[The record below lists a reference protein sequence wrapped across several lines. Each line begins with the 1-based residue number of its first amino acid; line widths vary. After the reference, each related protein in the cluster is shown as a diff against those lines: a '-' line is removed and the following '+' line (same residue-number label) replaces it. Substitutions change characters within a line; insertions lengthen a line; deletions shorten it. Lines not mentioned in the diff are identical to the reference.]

1 MAGYPVSVNGRTTE
15 RKSSW
20 EIVKGRYGKPVLT
33 PIWGT
38 DVTESRYNDVVK
50 PPILTAAEGH
60 NSQRETILK
69 ASRPKDMNQDRFDKP
84 VQHPVQ
90 GAKKTFLDQAT
101 VKERRE
107 MTTAEYLMPIN
118 EVEIDRSWRT
128 VMNNSRNEKP
138 IRTQVLRTV
147 VTESDCDEFKRR
159 LQTVEADRL
168 VDRNEEDKPGRGQAV
183 ALPPGGIRMRATDN
197 RGGRCTDCTKR
208 TMMFGTV
215 QANGD
220 DFSDSLSGLLP
231 PVVNKLEPKEDTGA
245 MHYQWI
251 VRESIMTTEMKM
263 PSNYLEIPELKIPK
277 LFLHLAEE
285 ARDVEVNNDLSA
297 CTEEVKS
304 QLTGLQS
311 PILVT
316 VMTDS
321 QPIPVGNELVNEV
334 VYTKMMNDE
343 KYEGRC
349 KPMDRANQAIAPDT
363 TEQPIWLG
371 LNPGGRRTASADTG
385 GPVVNTDERGI
396 PVDGLEPVVLLG
408 SELCEN
414 ETDPVV
420 PVSQDV
426 NLKEHNA
433 IVDRSSPG
441 ATQRMTEPSA
451 LFTLKTDWMEN
462 AADYR
467 PEQSVPLRL
476 NTDQGEHIPTH
487 RVHPGVKMFRA
498 QPVADGPAGPD
509 RTRRPVGTNEMYAVH
524 DDVRPTAG
532 GPVGR
537 FPDPGPLKY
546 SKISSL
552 DDSYQPLFT
561 GPVGTNEMNAINDRS
576 RPTASGPLGRQ
587 CSLDPMGHR
596 AMLSLGDGNQP
607 PSVDPVGRPWIPE
620 QPGDRDT
627 DSDNKRTMLTRCES
641 ESDTGAPDSVVRTGS
656 DAQTDRANISMA
668 NGLTDLNVIPSS
680 SDSAVHSL
688 GERLTQTKSVSRSV
702 AGIPDPVIQTG
713 CDVHTDQ
720 ANISMVNGPTDSTVI
735 SPSSDSDMRGPG
747 ERLIQTTSVSE
758 CVTGIPDPVPQ
769 TGSEVQTDRV
779 NISTD
784 NGRTDWRETSL
795 SSDSGV
801 HSWTEQWENMS
812 ENLTDS
818 SVYHTVDS
826 HQEDSGRVSH
836 LEFCAPPNTEEEDDS
851 DYSDTDGLL
860 AMTLDGCPS
869 EETCGQDDRILYSA
883 AAGAE
888 FTKKADIAALSDFS
902 EESSE
907 LGVRHQLK
915 CRTPVPVQPILPSV
929 DDADSLRDP
938 QVGASS
944 WFAKLSRKEGYS
956 DGAWTRWDYGT
967 LPKITDPEFAQQIDS
982 MLEERLARDADPR
995 LDRYYPKLV
1004 QSLAKA
1010 RRRSDKMW
1018 AEHDTRLNKE
1028 RTNCT
1033 ATGCRCSMRGEMMIQ
1048 TFREE
1053 MVRVD
1058 SASARFPD
1066 RHVRKYVIRFNDGD
1080 SQEEVPGTYTPP
1092 IRRRRCRKYASLRK
1106 YETDVEDYFSCS
1118 DEEEHWVNR
1127 TNSWYQHC

>member
-38 DVTESRYNDVVK
+38 DVTESGYTDVVK

-69 ASRPKDMNQDRFDKP
+69 ASRPKDMNQDRFDEP

-138 IRTQVLRTV
+138 IRTRVLRTV

-215 QANGD
+215 QANGG

-285 ARDVEVNNDLSA
+285 ARDVEVNNDLSV

-321 QPIPVGNELVNEV
+321 QPIPFGNELVNEV
-334 VYTKMMNDE
+334 VYTEMMNDE

-349 KPMDRANQAIAPDT
+349 KPMDRANQVIAPDT

-385 GPVVNTDERGI
+385 GPVVNSDERGK

-451 LFTLKTDWMEN
+451 LLTLKTDWMEN

-467 PEQSVPLRL
+467 PEQSVSLRL
-476 NTDQGEHIPTH
+476 NADQGEHIPTH

-509 RTRRPVGTNEMYAVH
+509 RTRRPVGTDEMNAVH

-546 SKISSL
+546 SKISSP

-561 GPVGTNEMNAINDRS
+561 GPLGTNEMNAINDRS

-587 CSLDPMGHR
+587 CSLDPMGPR

-668 NGLTDLNVIPSS
+668 NGPTDSNVIPSS
-680 SDSAVHSL
+680 SDSAVHSAI
-688 GERLTQTKSVSRSV
+688 VSGRT
-702 AGIPDPVIQTG
+702 IE
-713 CDVHTDQ
+713 VHTDQ
-720 ANISMVNGPTDSTVI
+720 VKSMVNVDS
-735 SPSSDSDMRGPG
+735 SEDMCCRH
-747 ERLIQTTSVSE
+747 
-758 CVTGIPDPVPQ
+758 
-769 TGSEVQTDRV
+769 TGSR
-779 NISTD
+779 
-784 NGRTDWRETSL
+784 
-795 SSDSGV
+795 
-801 HSWTEQWENMS
+801 
-812 ENLTDS
+812 
-818 SVYHTVDS
+818 
-826 HQEDSGRVSH
+826 
-836 LEFCAPPNTEEEDDS
+836 AA
-851 DYSDTDGLL
+851 DG
-860 AMTLDGCPS
+860 
-869 EETCGQDDRILYSA
+869 
-883 AAGAE
+883 
-888 FTKKADIAALSDFS
+888 K
-902 EESSE
+902 
-907 LGVRHQLK
+907 
-915 CRTPVPVQPILPSV
+915 
-929 DDADSLRDP
+929 
-938 QVGASS
+938 
-944 WFAKLSRKEGYS
+944 
-956 DGAWTRWDYGT
+956 
-967 LPKITDPEFAQQIDS
+967 
-982 MLEERLARDADPR
+982 
-995 LDRYYPKLV
+995 
-1004 QSLAKA
+1004 
-1010 RRRSDKMW
+1010 
-1018 AEHDTRLNKE
+1018 
-1028 RTNCT
+1028 
-1033 ATGCRCSMRGEMMIQ
+1033 
-1048 TFREE
+1048 
-1053 MVRVD
+1053 
-1058 SASARFPD
+1058 
-1066 RHVRKYVIRFNDGD
+1066 
-1080 SQEEVPGTYTPP
+1080 
-1092 IRRRRCRKYASLRK
+1092 
-1106 YETDVEDYFSCS
+1106 
-1118 DEEEHWVNR
+1118 
-1127 TNSWYQHC
+1127 